1 MIESKTDSSVQ
12 KIALFDDLYDAVY
25 DDSYEFISVW
35 GPPRSSKTTLAMWA
49 SYSLYK
55 NWQQVLQSIA
65 FNLPQVMYKL
75 KNGIPARFPTKNG
88 LHMRVPILIW
98 DDYGSFSN
106 KAVTQ
111 HELAWDVF
119 KGAFDTLG
127 TQLGVLMATMIDP
140 AEATQQLQ
148 NKYTAEIAVFKK
160 GVYKYDRCQ
169 WQQDFAGWRTRT
181 KKLYVE
187 TNSFDKVPDWVYKE
201 YDKMRQALC
210 DEVMQVIEDT
220 ISSTSISTVLKLVK
234 PEDVEILQLIDLK
247 GPLHQH
253 SLDDYGPQAKQ
264 AITRLKARGLVVPT
278 MMGKGYYKM
287 DLSPLGQTVL
297 EKLKENK
304 EKPKDSNFST
314 EY

>member
-220 ISSTSISTVLKLVK
+220 ISSTSISTVLTW
-234 PEDVEILQLIDLK
+234 LI
-247 GPLHQH
+247 
-253 SLDDYGPQAKQ
+253 SR
-264 AITRLKARGLVVPT
+264 RLSALPCSSTK
-278 MMGKGYYKM
+278 
-287 DLSPLGQTVL
+287 LSPGKSRQSIVAYVIFFGL
-297 EKLKENK
+297 
-304 EKPKDSNFST
+304 
-314 EY
+314 